1 LVDDIRLLYD
11 FIFSE
16 HVIYHSSSVLGGLYT
31 DEAHLYLHRIFF
43 RGYNRDMF
51 RTAQPSQSVTQT
63 VTVIDKKQ
71 NSQLNNNFKQ
81 NNNLK
86 GTPRRLNSVKNI
98 VTTRNQFINTYLTF
112 AYEMRTGMESR
123 IFWRYVILLLDS
135 IDRIAGV
142 TSNSEKNTR
151 LFRDVYLMKGIV
163 SDQEQQYWSSTFR
176 NLIHK
181 INTINSTTTRSMY
194 NRLPIK

>member
-1 LVDDIRLLYD
+1 
-11 FIFSE
+11 
-16 HVIYHSSSVLGGLYT
+16 
-31 DEAHLYLHRIFF
+31 
-43 RGYNRDMF
+43 MF

-123 IFWRYVILLLDS
+123 IFWRYVILLLHS

-163 SDQEQQYWSSTFR
+163 SDQEQQYWSSAFR